1 LRAFQSHQIFVQETA
16 AKKEQF
22 HARTGK
28 KDENGT
34 FNNKYAFQFQI
45 SHSRNNHQKDHN
57 IFVSPKY
64 RIKH

>member
-34 FNNKYAFQFQI
+34 FNNMLFNFKFHTQETTTKKTTIFLLAQ
-45 SHSRNNHQKDHN
+45 N
-57 IFVSPKY
+57 IA
-64 RIKH
+64 